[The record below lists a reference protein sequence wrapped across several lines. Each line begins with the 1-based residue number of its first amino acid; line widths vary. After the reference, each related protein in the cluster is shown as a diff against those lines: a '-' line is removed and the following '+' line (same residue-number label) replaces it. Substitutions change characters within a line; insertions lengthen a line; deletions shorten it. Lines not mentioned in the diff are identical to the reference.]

1 MRSEERAGS
10 ATCPGQLVTAA
21 LSEGRV
27 PKVYCVKSGGS
38 FLTGL
43 AYDTFPLD
51 PNVRTSTQC
60 EFSVSS

>member
-1 MRSEERAGS
+1 MKRVPISDF
-10 ATCPGQLVTAA
+10 TTA

-27 PKVYCVKSGGS
+27 TVVYCSKTGGR